1 MQGPTVSDVERLY
14 PSPTTVAAKTVA
26 LDARA
31 AAHGTIRAF
40 DDRVI
45 EFLDSLSKRL
55 FLLARP
61 RPELAPLA
69 FFLRRSATARLASG
83 TLGSLSSGARAVPQG
98 VMLHIPPTNV
108 DTLFLY
114 TLAIALLAGNS
125 NIVRISQNA
134 GPATHEILEILFDEL
149 DRDPEI
155 ARLVTVVRFGRDEE
169 SLRELT
175 SVADVRMIWG
185 GDASIETIRRAPLQ
199 AHAKDLTFPD
209 RLSIAAISV
218 DSWNEADESTRDSL
232 IAALYN
238 DSYWFDQMACSSPQ
252 QLLFVGDQERASVAM
267 REVLEMLAD
276 VARQRY
282 ELPGGQA
289 INKMVAVVEGVARG
303 SGTVSWVSN
312 SSVGLAALTLDDAI
326 DIRPG
331 GGFFST
337 QQLDALVDFAPQVTR
352 RVQTLGVFGFDRPD
366 LDLLVDRLNGRGID
380 RIVPI
385 GTALDFSQ
393 IWDGKNLV
401 LESLRLVSL
410 NV

>member
-1 MQGPTVSDVERLY
+1 MSDVERLY